1 MSHGITGYFASERL
15 EPCAGKLACT
25 VLRGA
30 DSSNAVSLLDFAFV
44 GRQVH
49 LELGDRDFYPDLL
62 FYHLKLRRYV
72 VIELKARV
80 FEPGDGIQLGMY
92 MRAVD
97 ELLKHPDDKPS
108 LGLLLVKE
116 KNRLLVEYALGDLK
130 RPISVAQ
137 WETELTQSLPD
148 SLKGSLPSIEEI
160 EAELS
165 SDFDGLVDWGAV

>member
-1 MSHGITGYFASERL
+1 
-15 EPCAGKLACT
+15 
-25 VLRGA
+25 
-30 DSSNAVSLLDFAFV
+30 
-44 GRQVH
+44 
-49 LELGDRDFYPDLL
+49 
-62 FYHLKLRRYV
+62 
-72 VIELKARV
+72 
-80 FEPGDGIQLGMY
+80 MY

-116 KNRLLVEYALGDLK
+116 KNRVLVEYALGDSK

-137 WETELTQSLPD
+137 WETQLTQSLPE

-165 SDFDGLVDWGAV
+165 GDLKDEAES